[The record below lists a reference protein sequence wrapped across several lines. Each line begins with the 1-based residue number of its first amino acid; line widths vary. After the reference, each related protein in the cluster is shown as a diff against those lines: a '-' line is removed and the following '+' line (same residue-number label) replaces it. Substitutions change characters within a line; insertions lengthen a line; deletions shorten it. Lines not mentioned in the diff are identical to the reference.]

1 LLAAAVGMVRPIDVE
16 PLTRDTLVLLET
28 DYPTQCDA
36 APEEL
41 IQDPDEWTLVDKFC
55 FFSGG
60 PINTEEDVFYQ
71 ADFDGNPI
79 FMLAFLSPS
88 LTPEELYKLEA
99 ETEDADGIPV
109 PGLTSVA
116 AVQEVES
123 VYDLTDRDFHDLKLY
138 HLGPCRALPQY
149 ILQPQAWT
157 KVLPPHFLDARHRAI
172 LQAQDYEMA
181 HGGPATP
188 MSRDSSGNPAQQLT
202 VGAAPVD
209 RYGGPGDY
217 RHHHHVV
224 NPSQPPPYDELAAPH
239 AEPMALSPHRQH
251 HHFSPT
257 MSAEDNGYYLSPNG
271 ASGGDTPQYGH
282 QQPSGFSAD
291 YEAVGP
297 NNSTSMVDS
306 HMATYPTNL
315 IHQHQTYHGQ
325 PPHAHQV
332 YPPDHHQSQQQPIHS
347 HHYHQP
353 DPFAS
358 QGSPRQLHSL
368 DPYLHEMHQ
377 DDEPSRHSAN
387 LQREVEEEGAFVD
400 SHLAP

>member
-1 LLAAAVGMVRPIDVE
+1 MVRPIDVE

-60 PINTEEDVFYQ
+60 PINTEEDVYYQ

-79 FMLAFLSPS
+79 YMLAFLSPS

-116 AVQEVES
+116 AVQDVES

-149 ILQPQAWT
+149 ILLPQAWT

-172 LQAQDYEMA
+172 LRAQDYEMT

-188 MSRDSSGNPAQQLT
+188 MSRDPTGNPAQQLT

-209 RYGGPGDY
+209 RYGAPGDY
-217 RHHHHVV
+217 RHYHQHHVV
-224 NPSQPPPYDELAAPH
+224 DPNQPPPYDELSSPH
-239 AEPMALSPHRQH
+239 GEPMASSRQH
-251 HHFSPT
+251 RHQQYGPT
-257 MSAEDNGYYLSPNG
+257 MLAEGNGYYLSPNG
-271 ASGGDTPQYGH
+271 ASGGDTPHYGQ
-282 QQPSGFSAD
+282 QQPSALSAE

-306 HMATYPTNL
+306 HMATFPTNL
-315 IHQHQTYHGQ
+315 MHQHQSYHGQ
-325 PPHAHQV
+325 PP
-332 YPPDHHQSQQQPIHS
+332 PPDHHHQQQQQIHS

-358 QGSPRQLHSL
+358 QGSPRQLHSH
-368 DPYLHEMHQ
+368 DPYLHQLHQ
-377 DDEPSRHSAN
+377 DDEPSRHSVN

-400 SHLAP
+400 SHSAP

>member
-60 PINTEEDVFYQ
+60 PINTDEDVYYQ

-79 FMLAFLSPS
+79 YMLAFLSPS
-88 LTPEELYKLEA
+88 LTPEELYKLES
-99 ETEDADGIPV
+99 ETEDANGIPV

-116 AVQEVES
+116 AVQDVES

-157 KVLPPHFLDARHRAI
+157 KVLPPHFLDARNRAI
-172 LQAQDYEMA
+172 QRAQEYEME

-188 MSRDSSGNPAQQLT
+188 MSRDPTENPQQLT

-209 RYGGPGDY
+209 RYGAPVDY
-217 RHHHHVV
+217 RHHHHHYVGDP
-224 NPSQPPPYDELAAPH
+224 NQPPPFDEFPGPH
-239 AEPMALSPHRQH
+239 GEPMALPPHHRHQH
-251 HHFSPT
+251 YGPV
-257 MSAEDNGYYLSPNG
+257 SAEDNGYYLSPNG
-271 ASGGDTPQYGH
+271 ASAGDTPQYGQ
-282 QQPSGFSAD
+282 QQPSAFSAE

-306 HMATYPTNL
+306 QMSTYPTNPM
-315 IHQHQTYHGQ
+315 HQHQNYHGQ
-325 PPHAHQV
+325 PTHKHQAH
-332 YPPDHHQSQQQPIHS
+332 PRDHHNQQQQI
-347 HHYHQP
+347 HYHQQ

-358 QGSPRQLHSL
+358 QGSPLQLHSH
-368 DPYLHEMHQ
+368 DPYLHQMNQ
-377 DDEPSRHSAN
+377 DDETSRNSAN

-400 SHLAP
+400 SQVAP